1 MNIANRNDA
10 QNHKIWN
17 WNQPL
22 KGSPPVSTSCLSSGG
37 GHSILKSVCM
47 WETRWRSTRLWL
59 NCQMHELPGEIYW
72 FCADSLEPDPQ
83 DQKRRDSHTIHLWS
97 HFYCWCFCESLFLTT
112 PRWWIKGLWLRRM
125 HWCEAE
131 RRRGRLMGIERKMQG
146 WWRSKVLFI
155 ESLYSHQSLLSSPVG
170 LIFTLWD
177 AAAEI

>member
-1 MNIANRNDA
+1 MLKTT
-10 QNHKIWN
+10 KIN
-17 WNQPL
+17 WNPPL
-22 KGSPPVSTSCLSSGG
+22 KGSPPVSYNWYLHILSFQWRRSQYFKICLYVRDKMEVDETVAVT
-37 GHSILKSVCM
+37 KSPNA
-47 WETRWRSTRLWL
+47 WATRWDLL
-59 NCQMHELPGEIYW
+59 VLCL
-72 FCADSLEPDPQ
+72 
-83 DQKRRDSHTIHLWS
+83 RRVSHTIHLWS

-125 HWCEAE
+125 HWCETE
-131 RRRGRLMGIERKMQG
+131 RRRGRLMGIERKVQG